1 MPSEPEFASIPG
13 TPMSGCPSSPPRRR
27 KRKNRSSGIT
37 PNAKSAAYRPG
48 HVVALGREVDVAIGM
63 LPAETRRVQL
73 LEEKPR
79 DDVHRAEARPEV
91 PGAGTLDRDER
102 IEAAHVGSG
111 RQSQIGVVVNGEHAI
126 ELGSGDD
133 VELRHRRETLA
144 RHTELALRWPTRPA
158 APKTT
163 SAGATGT
170 ANSMI
175 E

>member
-1 MPSEPEFASIPG
+1 MPVEPAEATQSQQPVERDHAQG
-13 TPMSGCPSSPPRRR
+13 EERRVQPR
-27 KRKNRSSGIT
+27 
-37 PNAKSAAYRPG
+37 
-48 HVVALGREVDVAIGM
+48 HVVSLGREVDVAIRM

-73 LEEKPR
+73 LEEKPG
-79 DDVHRAEARPEV
+79 DDVHRAEARPEM
-91 PGAGTLDRDER
+91 PGTGTFDCNER
-102 IEAAHVGSG
+102 IEAAHIGGCRQPQVGIV
-111 RQSQIGVVVNGEHAI
+111 RNGEHAI
-126 ELGSGDD
+126 ELGSGDY

-144 RHTELALRWPTRPA
+144 RHTALALRWPTRPA

>member
-1 MPSEPEFASIPG
+1 M
-13 TPMSGCPSSPPRRR
+13 
-27 KRKNRSSGIT
+27 
-37 PNAKSAAYRPG
+37 SAA
-48 HVVALGREVDVAIGM
+48 VASR
-63 LPAETRRVQL
+63 
-73 LEEKPR
+73 KS
-79 DDVHRAEARPEV
+79 
-91 PGAGTLDRDER
+91 
-102 IEAAHVGSG
+102 GS
-111 RQSQIGVVVNGEHAI
+111 SATPSDAI

-144 RHTELALRWPTRPA
+144 RHTALALRWPTRPA